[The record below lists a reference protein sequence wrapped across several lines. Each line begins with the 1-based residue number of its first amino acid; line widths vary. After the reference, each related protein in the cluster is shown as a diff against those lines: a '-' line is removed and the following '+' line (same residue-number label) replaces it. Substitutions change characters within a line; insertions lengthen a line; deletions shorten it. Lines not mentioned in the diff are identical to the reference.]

1 MRITVDYDGDTIQ
14 LITAAIVRKTKNLL
28 PLICEGVGSNKQVCN
43 MDNLF
48 SSCELGVKGAKR
60 YNIGSCINKASS
72 IFATRSHFSEDS
84 EEYKELTK
92 RIMLSQAISQ
102 SWIDYRKSGLA
113 FKMPKFWNNQKGID
127 LLDVEEQAFNQ
138 SIIAD
143 KKPMFMIN
151 LYEQQRG
158 QQNDL
163 LDMLNLKSIALFG
176 ITAKDL
182 LAMKQEDMTAN
193 QRTLVTHFKQQS
205 KFDLCDNST
214 MSIWESQAEKMLKD
228 VKNLNTTKTTGELL
242 KSGVDYDR
250 KLEKEVRELLLT
262 YNKAIKDYTANL
274 CNIESDGDKRLEMS
288 QAFIGEMKEE
298 LYYNIMAICESKEVA
313 TDVMVTVCYKLGRS
327 CDLLFELFG
336 ELIYNNV
343 KARKNFINVIVEDEE
358 GTYTFKYKKY
368 SVEKVAL

>member
-1 MRITVDYDGDTIQ
+1 M
-14 LITAAIVRKTKNLL
+14 ITAPAIVRKTKNLL

-143 KKPMFMIN
+143 KKPMFMNN

-176 ITAKDL
+176 LTAEEL
-182 LAMKQEDMTAN
+182 LTQEDMTAN
-193 QRTLVTHFKQQS
+193 QRTLVNYFTQQS
-205 KFDLCDNST
+205 KFDLCDHST
-214 MSIWESQAEKMLKD
+214 MSTWECQAEKMLKE
-228 VKNLNTTKTTGELL
+228 VKNLNVTKSTGELL
-242 KSGVDYDR
+242 KSGVEYDR
-250 KLEKEVRELLLT
+250 KLEKEVRELLLA
-262 YNKAIKDYTANL
+262 YNNSIQKYNANL
-274 CNIESDGDKRLEMS
+274 SNIESDKDRRLSMS
-288 QAFIGEMKEE
+288 QAFISDAKED
-298 LYYNIMAICESKEVA
+298 LYINILKVCGTHDVA
-313 TDVMVTVCYKLGRS
+313 TDVMITVCYTLSRS
-327 CDLLFELFG
+327 CELLFELFG
-336 ELIYNNV
+336 EQIYENV
-343 KARKNFINVIVEDEE
+343 KSRKTHINTIVADEN
-358 GTYTFKYKKY
+358 GDYSFKYAKY
-368 SVEKVAL
+368 SIEKVEI